1 MLQGGRIQWVKQ
13 DCEDVNGSRSDTL
26 HVQMPEGRR
35 LAGAEMGKTVGVLVM
50 DHIAAGLV
58 AGDKVQGK
66 LRVYPENEAALDAL
80 QSMPA
85 ERIVEQIRKEIDAA
99 AQGDEIDA
107 IGVGFPGIIR
117 TGVVE
122 ESPNLQQVKG
132 FALQAKLSDALGGS
146 LAKVPVRVFNDADV
160 MAAGIAASQGKLN
173 KLIRVWTLGNGIGFG
188 RFPATEGI
196 WEAGH
201 TIVTLDPKENYCG
214 CGGRGHLEGILGLR
228 AMRLR
233 FLDLEPAEVFENA
246 RAGDARCREFV
257 MLYHRALAA
266 ATANSVHIEG
276 PGTFF
281 ITGPDVKFVET
292 ALLDR
297 LLLEMV
303 KMSPLQGS
311 RFEVLPT
318 TDDTGVIGAAVNA
331 VRTA

>member
-1 MLQGGRIQWVKQ
+1 
-13 DCEDVNGSRSDTL
+13 
-26 HVQMPEGRR
+26 
-35 LAGAEMGKTVGVLVM
+35 
-50 DHIAAGLV
+50 
-58 AGDKVQGK
+58 VQGK
-66 LRVYPENEAALDAL
+66 LRVYPENEAVLDVL

-85 ERIVEQIRKEIDAA
+85 ETIVERIRTEIEAA
-99 AQGDEIDA
+99 AKGDDIDA

-132 FALQAKLSDALGGS
+132 FALQAKLSGALGGS

-173 KLIRVWTLGNGIGFG
+173 RLIRVWTLGNGIGYG

-196 WEAGH
+196 WEGGH
-201 TIVTLDPKENYCG
+201 TVVTLDPKENYCG
-214 CGGRGHLEGILGLR
+214 CGGRGHLEGFLGLR

-246 RAGDARCREFV
+246 RAGDVRCREFV

-266 ATANSVHIEG
+266 ATANSVHLEG

-281 ITGPDVKFVET
+281 ITGPDVRFVET

-318 TDDTGVIGAAVNA
+318 TDETGVIGAAVNA
-331 VRTA
+331 ARTA

>member
-1 MLQGGRIQWVKQ
+1 
-13 DCEDVNGSRSDTL
+13 
-26 HVQMPEGRR
+26 
-35 LAGAEMGKTVGVLVM
+35 
-50 DHIAAGLV
+50 
-58 AGDKVQGK
+58 
-66 LRVYPENEAALDAL
+66 
-80 QSMPA
+80 
-85 ERIVEQIRKEIDAA
+85 
-99 AQGDEIDA
+99 
-107 IGVGFPGIIR
+107 
-117 TGVVE
+117 
-122 ESPNLQQVKG
+122 
-132 FALQAKLSDALGGS
+132 
-146 LAKVPVRVFNDADV
+146 VPVRIFNDADV

-188 RFPATEGI
+188 RFPTTEGI
-196 WEAGH
+196 WEGGH

-246 RAGDARCREFV
+246 RAGDTRCREFV
-257 MLYHRALAA
+257 VLYHRALAA

-281 ITGPDVKFVET
+281 ITGPDVRFVET

-318 TDDTGVIGAAVNA
+318 TDETGVIGAAVNA